1 MFSLVELI
9 YSIAC
14 TVYVTTSLMLSAVR
28 WFHVCPTA
36 RAHKE
41 YYYPARRI
49 VSVIFLTPAVLLPY
63 ILAPKNHEAWL
74 LTKSYLLLINFF
86 SSAVLL
92 FAYFGKMRQWHKWR
106 LSGQVA
112 SIITFGLVALL
123 LIIACWPNYHLT
135 AAVEQALL
143 TTVTIT
149 GLLLTLYSAV
159 AMWLVWRWT
168 LEYSTDNYS
177 NTDDFPLSY
186 ARRVFMVPVFQALLL
201 WPVILFDSPTY
212 VAVVNLLIS
221 VFNVVFLITILSPK
235 RKESYLECVME
246 DADTAAKEQ
255 SEESCSKICPPQ
267 PLTSFTD
274 IHPKD
279 ALCTRNDITADHPC
293 HHLKDI
299 PENTRQKI
307 VDGIEMA
314 LEHQQLYLNPNLR
327 LREVTEVCGYS
338 QTYVSRVLKE
348 QYGGFFDYV
357 NMLRCRHVDEYMDQ
371 HPEVTKEEAIT
382 KSGFKDRQTY
392 YRIKKILCSNERQQ
406 D

>member
-41 YYYPARRI
+41 YYYPARRV
-49 VSVIFLTPAVLLPY
+49 VSMIFLTPAVLLPY
-63 ILAPKNHEAWL
+63 ILAPKNHEAWV
-74 LTKSYLLLINFF
+74 LTKSYLLLVNFF
-86 SSAVLL
+86 SSPVLM

-106 LSGQVA
+106 LSGRIA
-112 SIITFGLVALL
+112 SIITFGLVTLL
-123 LIIACWPNYHLT
+123 LVIACWPNYHLT
-135 AAVEQALL
+135 AVAEQTLL

-149 GLLLTLYSAV
+149 GLILILYSAA
-159 AMWLVWRWT
+159 AMWLVWKWT

-177 NTDDFPLSY
+177 NTDDFPLSF
-186 ARRVFMVPVFQALLL
+186 ARRVFIVPIFQALLL

-212 VAVVNLLIS
+212 VAAVNLLIS
-221 VFNVVFLITILSPK
+221 VFNVAFLITILSPK
-235 RKESYLECVME
+235 RK
-246 DADTAAKEQ
+246 
-255 SEESCSKICPPQ
+255 
-267 PLTSFTD
+267 FTD
-274 IHPKD
+274 MHPKD
-279 ALCTRNDITADHPC
+279 ALCTSNDITADHPC

-314 LEHQQLYLNPNLR
+314 LVHQQLYLNPNLR

-357 NMLRCRHVDEYMDQ
+357 NMLRCRHVDEYLDQ